1 MDFLNN
7 IKDKVGDE
15 VVEQAIK
22 QKASSFFGGDSDKKE
37 QSQGEKEGQ
46 QSSDNNNNNN
56 NEGEKKE
63 ESSSGYAKKIESFIG
78 DDNINAIKQKV
89 GEDNFKKGES
99 FIDEQ
104 IKSRFN

>member
-22 QKASSFFGGDSDKKE
+22 QKASSFFGGDSDNKE

-46 QSSDNNNNNN
+46 QSSDNNNNN

-78 DDNINAIKQKV
+78 DDKINAIKQKV

>member
-22 QKASSFFGGDSDKKE
+22 QKAASFIGGDSDNKE

-46 QSSDNNNNNN
+46 QSSDNNNNN

-78 DDNINAIKQKV
+78 DDKINAIKQKV